1 MISTQVDI
9 SDQKIKEFQANYE
22 EFKIDEEDEK
32 REAYDKL
39 SLHVKLKVS
48 LEGTRDIWI
57 KAVTELLLESKEKLL
72 TIQNLDQ
79 AKHFVHIPKI
89 FSEGVFSSFSM
100 YKKGIPPAFFS
111 GHSYQQMKQAEE
123 NFAAAQLS
131 EDNLISFRQH
141 ITAAV
146 AITIYLVTLISFLI
160 ATFALLVFTPLALL
174 PLAVLIPISCI
185 FDGLV
190 LSLALTKGMDLLESQ
205 TDKWTKHFT

>member
-1 MISTQVDI
+1 MFKKQPLSDAIHHSLSTGIQLVNEQANVIIELLELISTQVDI

-79 AKHFVHIPKI
+79 AKNILRRCF
-89 FSEGVFSSFSM
+89 
-100 YKKGIPPAFFS
+100 
-111 GHSYQQMKQAEE
+111 
-123 NFAAAQLS
+123 
-131 EDNLISFRQH
+131 
-141 ITAAV
+141 
-146 AITIYLVTLISFLI
+146 
-160 ATFALLVFTPLALL
+160 
-174 PLAVLIPISCI
+174 
-185 FDGLV
+185 
-190 LSLALTKGMDLLESQ
+190 
-205 TDKWTKHFT
+205 